1 MNVLITRTS
10 NIFLP
15 FLMSFKIFGVLTSLY
30 RIVFGDVTCMNV
42 AFKYGTE
49 RVK

>member
-30 RIVFGDVTCMNV
+30 RIVFGDVMNV

-49 RVK
+49 TVK